1 MNKDH
6 GIYTS
11 PKEEKNRNG
20 IHERISNTNNGISI
34 REEGFSKNQKK
45 NDKRRRIPPEER
57 SIVRRI
63 QPFEN
68 WWLYVK

>member
-1 MNKDH
+1 MSSK
-6 GIYTS
+6 
-11 PKEEKNRNG
+11 K
-20 IHERISNTNNGISI
+20 ISNTNNGISI
-34 REEGFSKNQKK
+34 REEGFSKHQKK

-68 WWLYVK
+68 